1 MSKKRP
7 QDSSNPEPQVIEL
20 EAEEIKAEEAPGVAT
35 SSQPDAAEVEVESFG
50 SAGDHVAPPPPHI
63 PAKRK
68 CGMMRWII
76 AALIGGAIG
85 GAWLYRDL
93 LSSYL
98 PTAEVTAMNNRL
110 EVLEAKTKTM
120 GDQLLAVS
128 QTTDDAKVAAA
139 SAENA
144 VKSSVAGLSDATQRI
159 DGIDMRIAATETML
173 TSVKS
178 DLDNLNSKV
187 AGLGTPTGT
196 TATSEIDPATLAG
209 LNQRINAL
217 EKDLASLKASS
228 GSSDKTALTTA
239 LSQALADLKAKVAAG
254 ASFPGE
260 YDSIARMVPAAMGLD
275 VLAAHAVQGLPAP
288 AGLAKELRDT
298 IPVLP
303 QPETPQPSSGGYGDW
318 LLESLSGIITIRT
331 IGETNWPE
339 LAEKAAA
346 LSETGDLTQAI
357 AAIDAAEGTKPVQI
371 SQWRDRATARLT
383 LEAAVDQVS
392 EAVLRQIAA
401 QGGVQ

>member
-1 MSKKRP
+1 
-7 QDSSNPEPQVIEL
+7 
-20 EAEEIKAEEAPGVAT
+20 
-35 SSQPDAAEVEVESFG
+35 
-50 SAGDHVAPPPPHI
+50 
-63 PAKRK
+63 
-68 CGMMRWII
+68 MMRWII

-128 QTTDDAKVAAA
+128 QAAEDAKAVAA
-139 SAENA
+139 SADSA
-144 VKSSVAGLSDATQRI
+144 VKSSAAGLADATQRI
-159 DGIDMRIAATETML
+159 DGIDARIASAETL
-173 TSVKS
+173 LKTARS
-178 DLDNLNSKV
+178 DLDSLTRTV
-187 AGLGTPTGT
+187 AALGTPTSTTGT
-196 TATSEIDPATLAG
+196 GTIDPATLAG

-217 EKDLASLKASS
+217 EKDLVSLKAAT
-228 GSSDKTALTTA
+228 GTSDKTALTTA

-254 ASFPGE
+254 APFQGE
-260 YDSIARMVPAAMGLD
+260 YDSIARMVPAATGLD
-275 VLAAHAVQGLPAP
+275 VLATYAAQGLPTP

-298 IPVLP
+298 IQVLP

-339 LAEKAAA
+339 LAEKAAT

-357 AAIDAAEGTKPVQI
+357 AAIDAAEGTKPVPL
-371 SQWRDRATARLT
+371 SQWRDRATARLS
-383 LEAAVDQVS
+383 LEAAVGQVS

>member
-128 QTTDDAKVAAA
+128 QAAEDAKAVAA
-139 SAENA
+139 SADSA
-144 VKSSVAGLSDATQRI
+144 VKSSAAGLADATQRI
-159 DGIDMRIAATETML
+159 DGIDARIASAETL
-173 TSVKS
+173 LKTARS
-178 DLDNLNSKV
+178 DLDSLTRTV
-187 AGLGTPTGT
+187 AALGTPTSTTGT
-196 TATSEIDPATLAG
+196 GTIDPATLAG

-217 EKDLASLKASS
+217 EKDLVSLKAAT
-228 GSSDKTALTTA
+228 GTSDKTALTTA

-254 ASFPGE
+254 APFQGE
-260 YDSIARMVPAAMGLD
+260 YDSIARMVPAATGLD
-275 VLAAHAVQGLPAP
+275 VLATYAAQGLPTP

-298 IPVLP
+298 IQVLP

-339 LAEKAAA
+339 LAEKAAT

-357 AAIDAAEGTKPVQI
+357 AAIDAAEGTKPVPL
-371 SQWRDRATARLT
+371 SQWRDRATARLS
-383 LEAAVDQVS
+383 LEAAVGQVS